1 MIFSDWQSQIFE
13 KKKFDG
19 PSMGSFGL
27 NQAQNEVFRHLLEFR
42 SYFFLEIA
50 YNYSFQWCQRLLRVK
65 THENNF
71 LGPKSGPKLGF

>member
-50 YNYSFQWCQRLLRVK
+50 YNYSFQ
-65 THENNF
+65 
-71 LGPKSGPKLGF
+71 